1 MPKEWIL
8 NSAIN
13 RWGLQKKRMVGAVS
27 DEIRKCSP
35 KTVKVWVAYYFK
47 NVYSKDHLVEIG
59 KKLYVKITEV
69 LRAEIDDITEEDCI
83 NYVIN
88 LVINRTFDG
97 YMTEKKTIYE
107 QLQEILGVK
116 IEPAPDEWDRLF
128 NVDFFIKVKDKFIG
142 LQIKP
147 AGYAFITQII
157 NEHVHQL
164 ETHKKFTS
172 KYGGKVFYVI
182 SVKDGDK
189 KKIYNPEVIDEIKQE
204 VERLKKESKS
214 G

>member
-35 KTVKVWVAYYFK
+35 KTVKDWKDYYFK
-47 NVYSKDHLVEIG
+47 NVYSREHLIEIG

-69 LRAEIDDITEEDCI
+69 LQAEIDAITEEDCI
-83 NYVIN
+83 SYVIN

-97 YMTEKKTIYE
+97 YMTEKKTIYG
-107 QLQEILGVK
+107 QLQDILGVK

-128 NVDFFIKVKDKFIG
+128 NVDFFLKIKDKFIG

-157 NEHVHQL
+157 NERKNQAA
-164 ETHKKFTS
+164 THKKFTA

-189 KKIYNPEVIDEIKQE
+189 KKIYNTEVIKEIE
-204 VERLKKESKS
+204 EEIERLKK
-214 G
+214 

>member
-35 KTVKVWVAYYFK
+35 KTLEDWEKYYYKKVYPK
-47 NVYSKDHLVEIG
+47 EHLIEIG

-69 LRAEIDDITEEDCI
+69 LRAEIDEIEEQDCI
-83 NYVIN
+83 DYVVN
-88 LVINRTFDG
+88 LVTKRTFDG

-107 QLQEILGVK
+107 QLQDILSLK

-128 NVDFFIKVKDKFIG
+128 NVDFFIKIKEKFIG

-157 NEHVHQL
+157 NERKNQ
-164 ETHKKFTS
+164 EATHKKFTEQ
-172 KYGGKVFYVI
+172 YGGKVFYVI

-189 KKIYNPEVIDEIKQE
+189 KKIHNIGVIEEIKQE
-204 VERLKKESKS
+204 IERLKND
-214 G
+214 

>member
-35 KTVKVWVAYYFK
+35 KTVNDWENYYFK
-47 NVYSKDHLVEIG
+47 NVYSKDRLVEIG

-83 NYVIN
+83 HYVIN

-128 NVDFFIKVKDKFIG
+128 NVDFFVKIKDKFIG

-147 AGYAFITQII
+147 AGYAFIPQII
-157 NEHVHQL
+157 NEKAHQL

-172 KYGGKVFYVI
+172 KHGGKVFYVI

-189 KKIYNPEVIDEIKQE
+189 KKIYNTEVIEEIK
-204 VERLKKESKS
+204 KEIEKLNKN
-214 G
+214 